1 MYSKKKLW
9 LLFLLLIS
17 FIILLPILTILI
29 EAFESTNDNWKHLK
43 ETLLLE
49 YIYNSLLLTLGV
61 SLGSLLLGIP
71 TAWLT
76 AVCSFPFKK
85 TIVLMLILPMAMPAY
100 IIAYTYTG
108 LLDFSGPVQSELRN
122 FTGWDYG
129 DYYFP
134 EIRSI
139 GGAVVM
145 LSLVLYPYVYL
156 LARATFLRQ
165 STNVMEVSRLL
176 NSGPW
181 ESFLKI
187 ALPLSRPA
195 IIVGLSLVIME
206 TLADYG
212 TVSYFGVSVFT
223 TGIFRTW
230 FGLGDYS
237 SASKMAALLLVFI
250 FFLVLAE
257 RSSRKKVK
265 YYNTVGPERRISGY
279 KLNGIKL
286 FIVFLTCL
294 FPIIFGF
301 IIPTIQ
307 LSIWAYMTLKNSLD
321 FNFTELFFNSVSL
334 SVIASIVSLITAF
347 LITYCQKILPMQ
359 TVQIIIRLAS
369 IGYALPGTIIAV
381 GVIVPLAFIDHKIDT
396 FFNTYLNISTGL
408 IFSGT
413 VVAIQ
418 FAYLVRFLSISI
430 STVESGLEKI
440 RPNMDKTSQSLGASS
455 EKTFI
460 RIHLPILKI
469 SVLTSILLVFV
480 DVIKELPA
488 TLILRPFNFNTLA
501 VKAYELASD
510 ERLADAS
517 IPALAIVLAGLLPLL
532 LITNSINKI
541 HLTQS

>member
-17 FIILLPILTILI
+17 SIILSPILSILT
-29 EAFESTNDNWKHLK
+29 EAFESTNDNWEHLK

-49 YIYNSLLLTLGV
+49 YIYNSLFLTLGV

-85 TIVLMLILPMAMPAY
+85 TIVLMLILPMSMPAY

-139 GGAVVM
+139 GGAVIM

-257 RSSRKKVK
+257 RSSRKKDK

-294 FPIIFGF
+294 LPIIFGF

-440 RPNMDKTSQSLGASS
+440 RPNMDKTSQSLGVSS

-541 HLTQS
+541 YLTQS